1 MTGADFGL
9 GNSTGADLQFSCMSV
24 MADKTNYTDWTTC
37 YNDVES
43 LIFSKLPAGKGHESD
58 FYSLNS
64 TLADKGDNPAYVQN
78 YNATL
83 TLSASWV
90 KDTDKVEEKC
100 FSSTETSPASAILDE
115 ISRIKVDFC
124 VWQFSFRRKING
136 QAL

>member
-1 MTGADFGL
+1 
-9 GNSTGADLQFSCMSV
+9 
-24 MADKTNYTDWTTC
+24 MADKKNYTDWKVC
-37 YNDVES
+37 WNGDSDPKDPDRV
-43 LIFSKLPAGKGHESD
+43 LMFSKLPAGKGHESD

-100 FSSTETSPASAILDE
+100 FSSTEKNPVSAILDE
-115 ISRIKVDFC
+115 ISWIEVDFG
-124 VWQFSFRRKING
+124 VWQFSFRRVTDG
-136 QAL
+136 QFF